1 MMWAFKTVFTGGAM
15 NFLKPFLLEINK
27 DQINEVTPMA
37 SATEDGKSE
46 ITSHAGKRE
55 KSYRKKLEILA
66 FAREHRRRPRRNKP
80 EEKRL
85 GFMAESY
92 TSPSSRSYD
101 PEFTRRLNELAPV
114 LVHDPSSKKMAILDF
129 VKKHGRRPIQHK
141 PEEKKLGYAA
151 RRYTSPTSVSYDP
164 EFTRRLNELD
174 PIIDTADLNKK
185 AVLAFVKANG
195 RRPSRHKPE
204 ESKLSLDMGT
214 YKRPSNAS
222 YDPEF
227 ARELNKLV
235 PARVSDPRSKK
246 AAVLAFVKRHGR
258 RPSKAKAAESKLGTY
273 MYSYCSPTSGS
284 YDPEF
289 TRLLNELAPIIDVTG
304 LNKEAILSFVK
315 EHGRR
320 PSQHKPEERKLG
332 GAARHYTSPDSDS
345 YDVEFSIKLNELA
358 PDKASK
364 MKAAILSFVNVR
376 GRRPN
381 ITKPDEKILGRA
393 TVKYTSPSNN
403 RYDPDFSRKLNEL
416 IPIIDKKGAK
426 KTAILDFVK
435 EHGRRPDITK
445 PEEKKLGAA
454 IYTYTRPYSDCY
466 DQEFTRVL
474 NELAPIIDKKGAK
487 KTAVLNF
494 VKVHGRRPN
503 LKKPEEKKLGIAAAS
518 YSSHTSK
525 CYDPEFAAK
534 LKAFLKP

>member
-1 MMWAFKTVFTGGAM
+1 M

-37 SATEDGKSE
+37 AATEDGKSE

-66 FAREHRRRPRRNKP
+66 FAREHRRRPSRNKP

-101 PEFTRRLNELAPV
+101 PEFVRRLNELAPV

-141 PEEKKLGYAA
+141 PEEKKLGDAA

-164 EFTRRLNELD
+164 EFTRKLNELA
-174 PIIDTADLNKK
+174 PIIDTAGLNKK
-185 AVLAFVKANG
+185 AVLDFVKANG

-204 ESKLSLDMGT
+204 EKKLSLDMGT

-227 ARELNKLV
+227 ARELNKLA

-289 TRLLNELAPIIDVTG
+289 TRVLNELAPIIDVTG

-320 PSQHKPEERKLG
+320 P
-332 GAARHYTSPDSDS
+332 
-345 YDVEFSIKLNELA
+345 
-358 PDKASK
+358 
-364 MKAAILSFVNVR
+364 
-376 GRRPN
+376 N
-381 ITKPDEKILGRA
+381 ITKPEEKILGRA

-416 IPIIDKKGAK
+416 APIMDKSAK
-426 KTAILDFVK
+426 KTAVLDFVKVHVRRPDITKPGEKKLGAAIYSYTRPSSYSYDAEFTRVLNELAPVPDKMGDKKAAILDFVK

-454 IYTYTRPYSDCY
+454 IYSYTRPNSYRY
-466 DQEFTRVL
+466 DAEFTRVL
-474 NELAPIIDKKGAK
+474 NELAPIPDKKGAK
-487 KTAVLNF
+487 KAAKKAAILDF
-494 VKVHGRRPN
+494 VKEHGRRPSQI
-503 LKKPEEKKLGIAAAS
+503 KPDEKKLGNATNS
-518 YSSHTSK
+518 YTSPVSG

-534 LKAFLKP
+534 LKALLKP